1 MQEYNYR
8 ALDNEGKIVSG
19 LLNEENIQNARIN
32 LKNQG
37 LLPVRI
43 EDIQDSLSFDLKL
56 FKYKKKIKS
65 DALSQFCRQLAII
78 IASGINILKGL
89 EIMAEKAS
97 NKLLRSE
104 IKQIHQ
110 EVQKG
115 RTIAEAMSGRDSY
128 MPSLLT
134 SMVATGETSGSL
146 DEVLVNMGEF
156 YENDSRIKQKIK
168 SAAIYPVVM
177 VVMAIGLIIFFF
189 NFLLPQM
196 VTLIT
201 ASGSTLPL
209 LTRIVIGTG
218 NIVRDYFLLIIV
230 VLLIIGAGFAISL
243 KTAQGKLFLDRFIF
257 ITPVLGVTMRN
268 VTTLR
273 FARTAHILIKSGI
286 PMLQS
291 LDFIKQNVGNA
302 LAEQSIDFAIEGLQ
316 KGESLALNLDKAK
329 YFDSMAIQ
337 MIHIGEETGELEN
350 ILNEMGDFYSNEA
363 DAGFTKLVAMVE
375 PLMLLVIGSI
385 VSVVIIS
392 VMLPM
397 MGMLS
402 NIKR

>member
-1 MQEYNYR
+1 MQDYNYR
-8 ALDNEGKIVSG
+8 ALDNEGKIVLGSI
-19 LLNEENIQNARIN
+19 NEENILNVRLS

-43 EDIQDSLSFDLKL
+43 ENVRDSMSFDLKA
-56 FKYKKKIKS
+56 FKYKKQIKS
-65 DALSQFCRQLAII
+65 DVLSQFCRQLAII

-89 EIMAEKAS
+89 EIMADKAS
-97 NKLLRSE
+97 NKRLRSE
-104 IKQIHQ
+104 ITQIHQ

-115 RTIAEAMSGRDSY
+115 RTIAEAMSGRESY
-128 MPSLLT
+128 MPNLLT

-146 DEVLVNMGEF
+146 DEVLINMGEF

-168 SAAIYPVVM
+168 SAAIYPIVM
-177 VVMAIGLIIFFF
+177 IIMAIGLIIFFF

-196 VTLIT
+196 VTLIA

-209 LTRIVIGTG
+209 LTRIVIGIG
-218 NIVRDYFLLIIV
+218 NIVRDYFLLIFV
-230 VLLIIGAGFAISL
+230 VLLMIGAGFAISV
-243 KTAQGKLFLDRFIF
+243 KTSRGRLVLDRLIF
-257 ITPVLGVTMRN
+257 KTPILGVTMRN

-291 LDFIKQNVGNA
+291 LDFIKQNLDNA

-350 ILNEMGDFYSNEA
+350 ILKEMGDFYNNEA
-363 DAGFTKLVAMVE
+363 EAGFSKLVAMVE
-375 PLMLLVIGSI
+375 PIMLLVIGSV
-385 VSVVIIS
+385 VSIVIIS

-402 NIKR
+402 NIRR